1 MATKGV
7 PRAPSLVST
16 PQVAII
22 FRRESVSGHPGPG
35 EAKKIPNIARKKI
48 QTFQN
53 FQTSTLANPPFGAPR
68 RIEDP
73 WVCGLPL
80 GPGRRQDAAGAS
92 RPLPGDASAPGGK
105 GGGGSAPEAAD
116 RGVQRVP
123 ERGCQLKGVIE
134 MCAEALWGPH
144 AAVATSYKNHTDI
157 M

>member
-1 MATKGV
+1 MA
-7 PRAPSLVST
+7 PPEL
-16 PQVAII
+16 AII
-22 FRRESVSGHPGPG
+22 FRGQSVSGHPG
-35 EAKKIPNIARKKI
+35 ARGGPRNPEHRPEKI
-48 QTFQN
+48 QTSQN

-144 AAVATSYKNHTDI
+144 AAVAKSHENHMELIRQSYGNHVI
-157 M
+157 SM